1 MELYVGNLYHT
12 MTGTALGDLFSPHGP
27 VLNVNLIKDHFTR
40 QSKCFGY
47 VQHMADRKDWY
58 SAMLLLHGTII
69 NDRPLVVKE
78 ARSRDERRGLPW

>member
-12 MTGTALGDLFSPHGP
+12 MTEEDLGDLFSPHGL

-47 VQHMADRKDWY
+47 VHMADRKDGR
-58 SAMLLLHGTII
+58 SAMLLLHGTKI

-78 ARSRDERRGLPW
+78 ARPRDERRGLPW